1 MTNEDRQNV
10 RTFQKLND
18 LLFEA
23 SLKDWDFSAFV
34 DEDKL
39 DAEPERAMR
48 MMQQI
53 VDGIAEPED
62 YYYFQK
68 PEAQPVR
75 QGPDGQIIRSTR

>member
-10 RTFQKLND
+10 RTFWKLND

-23 SLKDWDFSAFV
+23 SLKDRDFSAFV

-39 DAEPERAMR
+39 DAEPERAIR

>member
-10 RTFQKLND
+10 RTFWKLND

-23 SLKDWDFSAFV
+23 SLKDRDFSAFV

-39 DAEPERAMR
+39 DAEPERAIR

-62 YYYFQK
+62 YFYFQTAD
-68 PEAQPVR
+68 AQA
-75 QGPDGQIIRSTR
+75 IREDPNGETIKSTR

>member
-39 DAEPERAMR
+39 DAEPERAIR

>member
-10 RTFQKLND
+10 RTFWKLND

-23 SLKDWDFSAFV
+23 SLKDRDFSAFV

-39 DAEPERAMR
+39 DAEPERAIR

-62 YYYFQK
+62 YFYFQTAD
-68 PEAQPVR
+68 AQPVR